1 MMSSLGPWL
10 GLLVPHAIM
19 LAVGLAVL
27 LATNRWP
34 RATTLAILVAILAA
48 LVALACAAFV
58 VDGDHAVYWLMSGI
72 VLLVLGLPACIP
84 YAVAS
89 QRLGGSVTRTG
100 VVDCLRLFAAILFD
114 PFLDHRPSEPARQI
128 GRVAKTLV
136 GYVVGCWFL
145 MIVIS
150 VVSLLAGPP
159 GSFR

>member
-34 RATTLAILVAILAA
+34 LATTLAILVAVVSA
-48 LVALACAAFV
+48 LVSLACAAFV
-58 VDGDHAVYWLMSGI
+58 VDGDHAVYWLMTGI

-89 QRLGGSVTRTG
+89 QRPGASVTRTG
-100 VVDCLRLFAAILFD
+100 LVDCLRLFAAFLFD
-114 PFLDHRPSEPARQI
+114 PFLDHRPTEPASQI
-128 GRVAKTLV
+128 GRLMKTLFA
-136 GYVVGCWFL
+136 YVAGCWFV
-145 MIVIS
+145 MITVS

-159 GSFR
+159 GAFR